1 MSQSSMA
8 TTPSK
13 KKKELFHRA
22 SRFVIVYSTPQ
33 GEDGAQQQQRDEK
46 NIAAFSMFRF
56 DFEEDEE
63 VLYWQVFLE
72 LLLYSKY
79 FTMLLA
85 MKCRLLKAS
94 DVWGLG
100 DY

>member
-1 MSQSSMA
+1 MA

-33 GEDGAQQQQRDEK
+33 REDEAQQQQRDEQ

-63 VLYWQVFLE
+63 VLYWQVTLG
-72 LLLYSKY
+72 LLLYPQY
-79 FTMLLA
+79 FTTLLA

-94 DVWGLG
+94 DGWGLV